1 MQHANYIIACAPPA
15 LRQLT
20 APVYADVA
28 HVSGAGGER
37 EGVEVG
43 LEGLEKSG
51 GGQGEGQ
58 DSPHSAWPRLG
69 MSTRSG
75 GLRGYM
81 GACMLLFGILGI
93 CLIVFMVLNIRHVL
107 WEQIKY
113 S

>member
-1 MQHANYIIACAPPA
+1 MQIISLCTPAPG
-15 LRQLT
+15 QLT
-20 APVYADVA
+20 APAYADVA
-28 HVSGAGGER
+28 HVSGAGRER
-37 EGVEVG
+37 ERVGGGRG

-75 GLRGYM
+75 GLRGS
-81 GACMLLFGILGI
+81 MLLFGILGD
-93 CLIVFMVLNIRHVL
+93 LFNVFMVLNIRHVL